1 MRVDDYIKKFYKKNS
16 EKEHAIEVSKF
27 ANELFEALV
36 ALEAYNY
43 LKKYQ
48 SCLKLASL
56 LHDIGINIEDGTHHA
71 KRGAECV
78 LKEGIEGTSEEEL
91 KIISCLIRYH
101 RGKKPKKKH
110 EIYGSFERDMRK
122 TIKILSSILQIAD
135 LLDFEHLSY
144 VENLDIKLDG
154 EKFVIT
160 TTPNISRLNG
170 FTEFKIKKIEL
181 FEKVFQYT
189 LEII

>member
-1 MRVDDYIKKFYKKNS
+1 MRVDDYFKKFYKKNS
-16 EKEHAIEVSKF
+16 EKEHAIEVAKF

-36 ALEAYNY
+36 LLDEYNY

-56 LHDIGINIEDGTHHA
+56 LHDIGVNIEDGTHHA
-71 KRGAECV
+71 KRGAECI
-78 LKEGIEGTSEEEL
+78 LEEGIAGISEEEL

-135 LLDFEHLSY
+135 LLDYEHFSY
-144 VENLDIKLDG
+144 VENLKISIQE
-154 EKFVIT
+154 EKFIIE

-170 FTEFKIKKIEL
+170 FNEFKLKKVEL
-181 FEKVFQYT
+181 FEKIFPYT